1 MATLTKTFKENNPST
16 SYAST
21 WTVSATAS
29 NITVSGSTFTLPK
42 PTIKAKYV
50 YSGKTKGR
58 VILVFSYYLG
68 NDRLCQGQFI
78 KEGSDPSGHLTSMAS
93 GTTYTI
99 ANDVWAVDNN
109 ATSYLFNSNN
119 ANSKTVN
126 INLSSELVYLVSGVD
141 SHGNTNSHSTS
152 GRTSWGNILTVTL
165 NAPPTFTATGSLS
178 GSYVGAST
186 YTATL
191 SSCSAKYGGTIKSTK
206 LTIGSQS
213 VTGSGNGT
221 LTITPNTAGTFTPTV
236 TVTDS
241 RGQTTTKSLSAI
253 TIKANVCDIKSLA
266 TQRIDS
272 TSFAVSDEGTNAVI
286 KLGISYTA
294 FSGNYLNKPTV
305 KLNGTTT
312 SNVTWYE
319 SWSSTSGFTNPITWT
334 NYAPSSTMTL
344 YGKVT
349 NELSQIYSYLI
360 SVTVSSTTGRSS
372 TKSVTLS
379 QAFFLL
385 AGLAGGHGLGI
396 GMKPP
401 YDGLY
406 VNMYSKFY
414 DGVFI
419 DDTLRVTDTT
429 RFDSD
434 ATRIGG
440 DGSAPAIVAKRSD
453 TNTSVAVMVGT
464 GGVNHGLYSKSK
476 DKWILY
482 HNGTNV
488 CIPND
493 LTVSGTVN
501 NRDMSKLLTRSEIT
515 TVSHTLA
522 DYSSSPISVSANSD
536 SGAQTAT
543 ITNSG
548 YYPYG
553 IVGWN
558 VTGTNRAYQNLYE
571 CLFTARASGSGTI
584 TFRFRNNA
592 SAAVNIG
599 LVVHVLWIK
608 VL

>member
-1 MATLTKTFKENNPST
+1 MGTITKTFTENAST
-16 SYAST
+16 SYKST
-21 WTVSATAS
+21 WTVTVTAS
-29 NITVSGSTFTLPK
+29 NVTASGSTFTLPT
-42 PTIKAKYV
+42 PTVKVKYV
-50 YSGKTKGR
+50 YSGKSKGGAAVAGFYSVNNSTLAAGEMTKGG
-58 VILVFSYYLG
+58 LTKTSYV
-68 NDRLCQGQFI
+68 
-78 KEGSDPSGHLTSMAS
+78 SMTS
-93 GTTYTI
+93 GTTYTL
-99 ANDVWAVDNN
+99 ANNWNTRINTTAD
-109 ATSYLFNSNN
+109 LFNENN
-119 ANSKTVN
+119 RSTKTVN
-126 INLSSELVYLVSGVD
+126 IPFYKQHVMLRSAADKNGTKDNGYSSLSTE
-141 SHGNTNSHSTS
+141 
-152 GRTSWGNILTVTL
+152 SWGNLFTVTL
-165 NAPPTFTATGSLS
+165 NAPPTFTATGTFT

-191 SSCSAKYGGTIKSTK
+191 SSCSAKYGGTITSTK

-253 TIKANVCDIKSLA
+253 TVKANVCDIKSLT

-272 TSFAVSDEGTNAVI
+272 TSSEISDEGTNAVI
-286 KLGISYTA
+286 QLGINYTA

-312 SNVTWYE
+312 NNVTWYE
-319 SWSSTSGFTNPITWT
+319 SWDSTNGFTNPITWT

-349 NELSQIYSYLI
+349 DELAQTSSYPI

-372 TKSVTLS
+372 TISVTLS

-401 YDGLY
+401 SVGLH

-414 DGVFI
+414 NGVYI

-440 DGSAPAIVAKRSD
+440 TGSAPAIVAKRSD
-453 TNTSVAVMVGT
+453 TGTAAAVMVGT
-464 GGVNHGLYSKSK
+464 GGVNHGLYSKSE
-476 DKWILY
+476 DEWIIY
-482 HNGTNV
+482 HDGTSVNV
-488 CIPND
+488 PND

-515 TVSHTLA
+515 MVSHTLA
-522 DYSSSPISVSANSD
+522 DYSSSPINVSANSD
-536 SGAQTAT
+536 SGAKTAT
-543 ITNSG
+543 ITKSG

-571 CLFTARASGSGTI
+571 CMFTARDTGSGTI

-599 LVVHVLWIK
+599 LAVHVLWIK